1 MESNFLTAVF
11 LPLALFVIMLGMGL
25 GLTLN
30 DFKRIATAPKS
41 VIVGLLAQLVM
52 LPLVGFALASIFPLA
67 PELAVGVMVLAAC
80 PGGPTSNMVTYLAQ
94 GDVALSITLT
104 AISSLITVLTIPL
117 VVNLSMRHFI
127 GENVLLQL
135 PFIPTVVQIAVITLI
150 PVALGMVLHRYTP
163 SFAANVEK
171 GVKWLSLFFLALII
185 FGLLLK
191 ERANL
196 PTFFLQV
203 GWVTL
208 TLNIVSMALGYGF
221 ATLAK
226 INSKSTVAIT
236 CEVGIQNGTLAIA
249 VASAPTLLN
258 NPTMA
263 IPAAIYS
270 LLMFVTGAALAL
282 WARRKPMTLDQDA
295 A

>member
-1 MESNFLTAVF
+1 
-11 LPLALFVIMLGMGL
+11 
-25 GLTLN
+25 
-30 DFKRIATAPKS
+30 
-41 VIVGLLAQLVM
+41 
-52 LPLVGFALASIFPLA
+52 
-67 PELAVGVMVLAAC
+67 
-80 PGGPTSNMVTYLAQ
+80 MVTYLAQ

-196 PTFFLQV
+196 PTFFPS
-203 GWVTL
+203 GW
-208 TLNIVSMALGYGF
+208 LGY
-221 ATLAK
+221 L
-226 INSKSTVAIT
+226 NSQYCFHGARLWL
-236 CEVGIQNGTLAIA
+236 CYACQN
-249 VASAPTLLN
+249 
-258 NPTMA
+258 
-263 IPAAIYS
+263 
-270 LLMFVTGAALAL
+270 
-282 WARRKPMTLDQDA
+282 
-295 A
+295 